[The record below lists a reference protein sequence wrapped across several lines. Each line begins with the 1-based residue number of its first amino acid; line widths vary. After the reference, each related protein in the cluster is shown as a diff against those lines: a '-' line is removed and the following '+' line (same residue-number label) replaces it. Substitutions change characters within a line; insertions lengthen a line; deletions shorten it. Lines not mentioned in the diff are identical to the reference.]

1 MKKAGLLFLVMI
13 VIAVVAAGI
22 GYWKLTGEESDTLR
36 KIVLEEC
43 LPNQQQNQNPSPCA
57 EVKPNAGYVV
67 LKDLNGPLQY
77 LLMPTYRIN
86 GTESPLLTDPSTPN
100 FFWLAWQARDFMRLN
115 LQSKCNKK
123 RSTHQLEYNFVS
135 TQKPFPND
143 EYFLPTSYN
152 KRARKD
158 NDFTRT
164 GQKTSRNCQSTG
176 T

>member
-1 MKKAGLLFLVMI
+1 MPYLSNKRLLAEMSIALVMAI
-13 VIAVVAAGI
+13 VATLTLEHSQIDLMVADWFYLGMGHWMVA
-22 GYWKLTGEESDTLR
+22 KQAF
-36 KIVLEEC
+36 
-43 LPNQQQNQNPSPCA
+43 LPDLLLYSGLNCQTKCNDF
-57 EVKPNAGYVV
+57 
-67 LKDLNGPLQY
+67 LK
-77 LLMPTYRIN
+77 
-86 GTESPLLTDPSTPN
+86 
-100 FFWLAWQARDFMRLN
+100 LN

-135 TQKPFPND
+135 TQKPLPND

>member
-1 MKKAGLLFLVMI
+1 MKFLKRGVALALL
-13 VIAVVAAGI
+13 AAFA
-22 GYWKLTGEESDTLR
+22 LTTQPAQAYE
-36 KIVLEEC
+36 
-43 LPNQQQNQNPSPCA
+43 
-57 EVKPNAGYVV
+57 
-67 LKDLNGPLQY
+67 KDK
-77 LLMPTYRIN
+77 T
-86 GTESPLLTDPSTPN
+86 
-100 FFWLAWQARDFMRLN
+100 LN

-135 TQKPFPND
+135 TQKPLPND

>member
-1 MKKAGLLFLVMI
+1 MLQQVPTRAFHVM
-13 VIAVVAAGI
+13 AKPSG
-22 GYWKLTGEESDTLR
+22 SD
-36 KIVLEEC
+36 C
-43 LPNQQQNQNPSPCA
+43 N
-57 EVKPNAGYVV
+57 
-67 LKDLNGPLQY
+67 LNCDYCFY
-77 LLMPTYRIN
+77 L
-86 GTESPLLTDPSTPN
+86 
-100 FFWLAWQARDFMRLN
+100 LN

-135 TQKPFPND
+135 TQKPLPND

>member
-1 MKKAGLLFLVMI
+1 MKLKPIILDLNI
-13 VIAVVAAGI
+13 
-22 GYWKLTGEESDTLR
+22 YD
-36 KIVLEEC
+36 
-43 LPNQQQNQNPSPCA
+43 
-57 EVKPNAGYVV
+57 KPNLRNIFTGILYRLKTGYPWRYLPECFGKYNTV
-67 LKDLNGPLQY
+67 L
-77 LLMPTYRIN
+77 
-86 GTESPLLTDPSTPN
+86 
-100 FFWLAWQARDFMRLN
+100 LN

>member
-1 MKKAGLLFLVMI
+1 
-13 VIAVVAAGI
+13 
-22 GYWKLTGEESDTLR
+22 
-36 KIVLEEC
+36 
-43 LPNQQQNQNPSPCA
+43 
-57 EVKPNAGYVV
+57 
-67 LKDLNGPLQY
+67 
-77 LLMPTYRIN
+77 MPTKAELQVRVDELEKEN
-86 GTESPLLTDPSTPN
+86 ASLKKMLSRAERELSG
-100 FFWLAWQARDFMRLN
+100 LN

>member
-1 MKKAGLLFLVMI
+1 MHSERAPFFLKLAAWGGVVFLHFPILIIAAYAFNTEDAAFSFPPQGLTLRWFS
-13 VIAVVAAGI
+13 VAAQR
-22 GYWKLTGEESDTLR
+22 SDILDAVTLSL
-36 KIVLEEC
+36 KVAALATLIALVL
-43 LPNQQQNQNPSPCA
+43 
-57 EVKPNAGYVV
+57 
-67 LKDLNGPLQY
+67 
-77 LLMPTYRIN
+77 
-86 GTESPLLTDPSTPN
+86 GT
-100 FFWLAWQARDFMRLN
+100 LAAAALWRRDFFGLN

-135 TQKPFPND
+135 TQKPLPND

>member
-1 MKKAGLLFLVMI
+1 MKFTELNNALSWVGSQRCRGV
-13 VIAVVAAGI
+13 G
-22 GYWKLTGEESDTLR
+22 
-36 KIVLEEC
+36 
-43 LPNQQQNQNPSPCA
+43 CA
-57 EVKPNAGYVV
+57 HFI
-67 LKDLNGPLQY
+67 
-77 LLMPTYRIN
+77 LM
-86 GTESPLLTDPSTPN
+86 
-100 FFWLAWQARDFMRLN
+100 LN

-164 GQKTSRNCQSTG
+164 G
-176 T
+176 

>member
-1 MKKAGLLFLVMI
+1 MSN
-13 VIAVVAAGI
+13 VIASLEKVLLPFAVKI
-22 GYWKLTGEESDTLR
+22 GKQPH
-36 KIVLEEC
+36 V
-43 LPNQQQNQNPSPCA
+43 
-57 EVKPNAGYVV
+57 NAI
-67 LKDLNGPLQY
+67 KNGFIR
-77 LLMPTYRIN
+77 LMPLTLAGAMFVLIN
-86 GTESPLLTDPSTPN
+86 NVFLSFGEGS
-100 FFWLAWQARDFMRLN
+100 FFYSLN

>member
-1 MKKAGLLFLVMI
+1 MGEISVK
-13 VIAVVAAGI
+13 
-22 GYWKLTGEESDTLR
+22 TG
-36 KIVLEEC
+36 
-43 LPNQQQNQNPSPCA
+43 N
-57 EVKPNAGYVV
+57 NARNGG
-67 LKDLNGPLQY
+67 KNSLNRPIRCVCG
-77 LLMPTYRIN
+77 
-86 GTESPLLTDPSTPN
+86 
-100 FFWLAWQARDFMRLN
+100 LN